1 MSLLLVSPCFV
12 VMVVSLL
19 SAALGNHPLLP
30 SDDAEGL
37 PLPTVAVRRCSS
49 TKLLEFA
56 NQDKRV
62 REDLL
67 IEILDAHFVPP
78 AGQAPDL
85 LFMPTS
91 CGWADPALHQ
101 ARAFG
106 HRRTMLAAGAAHCT
120 GSTSARALG
129 LVNDTWCASHCSTSA
144 GQGSCPEDLCT
155 CVATQ
160 FVEVTEDPSPAPRLG
175 YFALVASPWGAF
187 PQARPLMQPLMEQQW
202 PKKMVV
208 LSTEI
213 PAFATQWDGK
223 SDEPEMSQMVK
234 WGEDHPPAAGLAVPY
249 LSADPP
255 ADVPNLADRPFLAAF
270 VGSVYVNV
278 TKPPRERLTVGRSPL
293 RELLVMECQDPRNA
307 GECGLAT
314 DVDKKETISRQEV
327 YDTNLGMRRV
337 SVLAEEM
344 YQKARFTLCPWGD
357 TLARKS
363 TFDALMQGS
372 IPVFFEGAMAKQYAQ
387 LGLIRNVSVQVPLRV
402 VARGGV
408 LKFLRAL
415 PAERVRRLHYD
426 VLRMRRQWHMPD
438 TVDSYVPG
446 DAVDRI
452 VRKVATHLSR
462 FTAKSYADASNAQ
475 SVHGSSPFGTLP
487 EIPLAPRLEEI
498 KGLLASGAI
507 SQQESEVR
515 RQRFFDARDQAAAEA
530 EAADAA
536 YALTHKRQAEH
547 KAEVAAASTRSAERA
562 AAAEVERV
570 AAAKAQMRVEPS
582 AAQGA
587 EGTEPEKAKGE
598 EEERAERAE
607 EAARAEEAERMA
619 TAEAEKAAAATEERE
634 EAERAEEERAAIA
647 EADKVAAGLSDER
660 AARRAEAERAAE
672 AAAEKA
678 SAAAAGKT
686 AAEKEEEESKA
697 AAEAEKAAA
706 AEMEGLDIG
715 AATAAQTPTKRGLPP
730 VFSYENG
737 DLGKLEG
744 AL

>member
-1 MSLLLVSPCFV
+1 M
-12 VMVVSLL
+12 VSLL
-19 SAALGNHPLLP
+19 AAALGNYPLLP
-30 SDDAEGL
+30 RDDAEGL

-67 IEILDAHFVPP
+67 IEILDAHFAPP

-202 PKKMVV
+202 PKKMVI

-270 VGSVYVNV
+270 VGSVYVNI

-314 DVDKKETISRQEV
+314 DMDKKVDREEV
-327 YDTNLGMRRV
+327 YDTNLGMSRV
-337 SVLAEEM
+337 SMLAEDM
-344 YQKARFTLCPWGD
+344 YQKARFTFCPWGD

-387 LGLIRNVSVQVPLRV
+387 LGLIRNVSVQVPLSV

-415 PAERVRRLHYD
+415 PAEQVRRLHFD
-426 VLRMRRQWHMPD
+426 VIRMRRLWHMPD
-438 TVDSYVPG
+438 TVDTYVRG

-452 VRKVATHLSR
+452 VRKVATHFSR

-498 KGLLASGAI
+498 KTLLASGAI
-507 SQQESEVR
+507 SPRESDVR
-515 RQRFFDARDQAAAEA
+515 RKRFFDARDQAAAEA

-547 KAEVAAASTRSAERA
+547 KAEVAAASTKSAERA

-570 AAAKAQMRVEPS
+570 AAAKAQMKVEPP

-587 EGTEPEKAKGE
+587 E
-598 EEERAERAE
+598 AEG
-607 EAARAEEAERMA
+607 
-619 TAEAEKAAAATEERE
+619 AAAATEERE

-678 SAAAAGKT
+678 SAAAAGKA
-686 AAEKEEEESKA
+686 AAETEEEESKA

>member
-1 MSLLLVSPCFV
+1 MASLLVT
-12 VMVVSLL
+12 
-19 SAALGNHPLLP
+19 ALGNYPLLP
-30 SDDAEGL
+30 SDDAEFATL

-49 TKLLEFA
+49 TNLLEFA

-67 IEILDAHFVPP
+67 IEILDAHFAPP
-78 AGQAPDL
+78 AGEAPDL

-106 HRRTMLAAGAAHCT
+106 HRKTTMLAAGAAHCT
-120 GSTSARALG
+120 GSTSARTLG

-160 FVEVTEDPSPAPRLG
+160 FVEVTEDPSPVPRLG

-187 PQARPLMQPLMEQQW
+187 PQAKPLMQPLMEQQW
-202 PKKMVV
+202 PKKMVI

-213 PAFATQWDGK
+213 PAFATQWDGE
-223 SDEPEMSQMVK
+223 SDEPQMSQMVK
-234 WGEDHPPAAGLAVPY
+234 WGDDHPPAAGLAVPY

-270 VGSVYVNV
+270 VGSVYVNA

-314 DVDKKETISRQEV
+314 DVDKRETISRQEV
-327 YDTNLGMRRV
+327 YDTNLGMSRV
-337 SVLAEEM
+337 SMLAEDM
-344 YQKARFTLCPWGD
+344 YQKARFTFCPWGD

-387 LGLIRNVSVQVPLRV
+387 LGLVRNVSVQVPLRV

-426 VLRMRRQWHMPD
+426 VLKMRRQWHMPD
-438 TVDSYVPG
+438 AVDGYVRG

-452 VRKVATHLSR
+452 VRKVATHFSR
-462 FTAKSYADASNAQ
+462 FTAKSYADDASNAP

-507 SQQESEVR
+507 SPQESEAR
-515 RQRFFDARDQAAAEA
+515 RKRFFDARDQAAAEA

-536 YALTHKRQAEH
+536 YARTHKRQAEH
-547 KAEVAAASTRSAERA
+547 KAEVAAAATRSAERA
-562 AAAEVERV
+562 AAAEVARV

-587 EGTEPEKAKGE
+587 ERKE
-598 EEERAERAE
+598 AERAKGSEQEKAEGAE
-607 EAARAEEAERMA
+607 EVARAEEAERVA
-619 TAEAEKAAAATEERE
+619 TAEAEKAAAARAERD
-634 EAERAEEERAAIA
+634 EAERAEEERAATA
-647 EADKVAAGLSDER
+647 EARKAAEGVADE
-660 AARRAEAERAAE
+660 RAEAERAAE

-686 AAEKEEEESKA
+686 AAEKDEAESKA

-706 AEMEGLDIG
+706 AETEGLNIG
-715 AATAAQTPTKRGLPP
+715 AATSAQTTTKRGLPP

-737 DLGKLEG
+737 GSE
-744 AL
+744 AQ

>member
-1 MSLLLVSPCFV
+1 M
-12 VMVVSLL
+12 
-19 SAALGNHPLLP
+19 LP
-30 SDDAEGL
+30 RDDAEAATT
-37 PLPTVAVRRCSS
+37 PLPTIAVRRCSS

-67 IEILDAHFVPP
+67 IEIFEAHFVPP
-78 AGQAPDL
+78 AGTAPDL

-91 CGWADPALHQ
+91 CGWADPHP

-106 HRRTMLAAGAAHCT
+106 RKTMLAAGAVRCSA
-120 GSTSARALG
+120 SARALG

-144 GQGSCPEDLCT
+144 GQGGCPEDLCS
-155 CVATQ
+155 CAATH
-160 FVEVTEDPSPAPRLG
+160 FVEVTEDPSPVPRLG

-187 PQARPLMQPLMEQQW
+187 PQAKPLMQPLMEQQW

-223 SDEPEMSQMVK
+223 SDEPQMAQTIK

-255 ADVPNLADRPFLAAF
+255 AEVPNLANRPFLAAF
-270 VGSVYVNV
+270 VGSVYVNA
-278 TKPPRERLTVGRSPL
+278 TKPPRERQTVGRSPL

-307 GECGLAT
+307 GQCGLAT

-327 YDTNLGMRRV
+327 YDTSVGMHRV
-337 SVLAEEM
+337 SMLADEM
-344 YQKARFTLCPWGD
+344 YQKARFTFCPWGD

-372 IPVFFEGAMAKQYAQ
+372 IPVFFEGAMAKQYSQ

-415 PAERVRRLHYD
+415 PAERVRRLHFD
-426 VLRMRRQWHMPD
+426 VLKMRRQWHMPD
-438 TVDSYVPG
+438 RADGYVPG

-462 FTAKSYADASNAQ
+462 FTARSYADEAADAP
-475 SVHGSSPFGTLP
+475 SVHGSSPYGTLA

-498 KGLLASGAI
+498 KSLLASGAI
-507 SQQESEVR
+507 SPEEAGLR
-515 RQRFFDARDQAAAEA
+515 RKRFFDARDAAAAEA
-530 EAADAA
+530 EERDAA
-536 YALTHKRQAEH
+536 YARTHKRQAERR
-547 KAEVAAASTRSAERA
+547 AEMAAAATRSAEM
-562 AAAEVERV
+562 AAEAELERV
-570 AAAKAQMRVEPS
+570 AAAKAQLKVDPP

-587 EGTEPEKAKGE
+587 QGAQGAQAAQRAQGAQGAEEAKPSE
-598 EEERAERAE
+598 ELRVERAEA
-607 EAARAEEAERMA
+607 AARAEEAERVA
-619 TAEAEKAAAATEERE
+619 TAEAEEAAAARRERE
-634 EAERAEEERAAIA
+634 EAKRAEEERAAIA
-647 EADKVAAGLSDER
+647 EADKVAQGAADE
-660 AARRAEAERAAE
+660 RAEAERAAE
-672 AAAEKA
+672 AAAERA
-678 SAAAAGKT
+678 SAAAAEKT
-686 AAEKEEEESKA
+686 AAEKEEAEMKA

-706 AEMEGLDIG
+706 AETEGLDIG
-715 AATAAQTPTKRGLPP
+715 KATAAQPRTNDLTKRGLPP
-730 VFSYENG
+730 VVSYEDD
-737 DLGKLEG
+737 DLAKLEG